1 MTKIDEVSAR
11 VDAALVTLTAGG
23 LYDFRPTHYNHEA
36 TRRLQNVIQLFAS
49 GVVDEAAMKAAIRE
63 LCDTSRVSYIDFHIK
78 VPEPGYKDFRRLA
91 LLFGREHGVR
101 LIPPRDADER
111 AANYASKVQAVVGLV
126 IACRQPISEKLKQ
139 QFTALV
145 VGTKDKSAELLGM
158 IYEYEH
164 YNEYKKKLTPTPP
177 VQLNYDVAPQSA
189 DVGADTAFTPE
200 TLDNESFEQRLPPA
214 KPARVKPRGFEEI
227 WPVAET
233 VELKPGEGLPLHEEF
248 RDFCEQLYETRT
260 S

>member
-1 MTKIDEVSAR
+1 
-11 VDAALVTLTAGG
+11 
-23 LYDFRPTHYNHEA
+23 
-36 TRRLQNVIQLFAS
+36 
-49 GVVDEAAMKAAIRE
+49 
-63 LCDTSRVSYIDFHIK
+63 
-78 VPEPGYKDFRRLA
+78 
-91 LLFGREHGVR
+91 
-101 LIPPRDADER
+101 
-111 AANYASKVQAVVGLV
+111 VGLV

-214 KPARVKPRGFEEI
+214 KPKKA
-227 WPVAET
+227 
-233 VELKPGEGLPLHEEF
+233 GLG
-248 RDFCEQLYETRT
+248 
-260 S
+260 